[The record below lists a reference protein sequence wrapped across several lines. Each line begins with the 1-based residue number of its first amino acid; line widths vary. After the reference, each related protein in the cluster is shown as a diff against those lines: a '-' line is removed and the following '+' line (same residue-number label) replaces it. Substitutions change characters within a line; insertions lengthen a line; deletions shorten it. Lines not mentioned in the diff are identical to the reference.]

1 MKLDGSKL
9 AIFSCG
15 LDDGSSICSSLDS
28 PVSPTPGVGKI
39 CSLPPPTPN
48 LIKIRSPHLL
58 PIWKHYFR
66 GHVRNQDECII
77 NWPISNSSTKSSRQ
91 DKHMCFETHPIDIE
105 CIHIATTVV
114 SSNTACG
121 EMYSIQHYGKKFVHD
136 LRQVDGFLWVLKFPP
151 LIKLNAKI

>member
-28 PVSPTPGVGKI
+28 PVSPTPGVGI
-39 CSLPPPTPN
+39 IYSLPPPTPN

-66 GHVRNQDECII
+66 GHVRSQDECII
-77 NWPISNSSTKSSRQ
+77 NWSISNSSTKIKQTRQ
-91 DKHMCFETHPIDIE
+91 TYVFWDAPDRHW
-105 CIHIATTVV
+105 
-114 SSNTACG
+114 
-121 EMYSIQHYGKKFVHD
+121 MYSYRHYSCEFKSRSWRDVLYTTLWDNFVHD
-136 LRQVDGFLWVLKFPP
+136 LRQVGGFLRVLKFPP